1 MAPPKMVSAIGLG
14 AVELKLTVGL
24 RAHFTYPTDDL
35 LLIYFSSMIW
45 LSVHFKNSH

>member
-1 MAPPKMVSAIGLG
+1 MAPPKMVSAIGLE

-35 LLIYFSSMIW
+35 LLIYYLFQQHDMVVCT
-45 LSVHFKNSH
+45 L